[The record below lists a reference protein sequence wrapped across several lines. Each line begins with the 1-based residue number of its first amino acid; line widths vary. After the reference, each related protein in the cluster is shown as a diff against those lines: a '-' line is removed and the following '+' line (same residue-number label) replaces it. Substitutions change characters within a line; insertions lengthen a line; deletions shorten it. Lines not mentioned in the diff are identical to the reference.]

1 MATRIS
7 SQTFGRQKPSGR
19 GGFETFSWYFMR
31 VSGAVLLVIAVFH
44 LLLMHVYIR
53 VENIDFGLVSNRW
66 TGPWG
71 PFWRIYDLSL
81 LAFALLH
88 GFNGLRW
95 VLDDYIHSP
104 GWNVLVKSLVGV
116 LAVVVVFM
124 GAYVIFTF
132 QG

>member
-7 SQTFGRQKPSGR
+7 SLTYGRQKPASR

-31 VSGAVLLVIAVFH
+31 ISGAVLLLIAVFH
-44 LLLMHVYIR
+44 LMLMHVFVR
-53 VENIDFGLVSNRW
+53 VENIDFNTVATRW
-66 TGPWG
+66 AGPWG
-71 PFWRIYDLSL
+71 PFWRVYDLAL

-104 GWNVLVKSLVGV
+104 GWNTLVKSLVGIAATIV
-116 LAVVVVFM
+116 ILM
-124 GAYVIFTF
+124 GAFVIFSF
-132 QG
+132 KG

>member
-7 SQTFGRQKPSGR
+7 SQTLGRQKPSGR

-44 LLLMHVYIR
+44 LMLMHVYIR
-53 VENIDFGLVSNRW
+53 VENIDYGLVSTRW
-66 TGPWG
+66 TGSWG
-71 PFWRIYDLSL
+71 PFWRIYDLTL
-81 LAFALLH
+81 LVFALLH

-104 GWNVLVKSLVGV
+104 GWNVLVKSLVGIV
-116 LAVVVVFM
+116 AAVVIFM
-124 GAYVIFTF
+124 GAYVIFSF
-132 QG
+132 